1 MNLRKPFGQ
10 VISINEARYA
20 LRVEDIFPLIDTQKL
35 KLPLGDC
42 TDVIKNVGQQ
52 AIDKTY
58 GGKVYFQTLNNIKG
72 FEQNFSELLADQNN
86 WKVQVKPEQQIKLH
100 ADNDTRIGVVQSA
113 PAPFPN

>member
-42 TDVIKNVGQQ
+42 TDVIKIVGQQ

-86 WKVQVKPEQQIKLH
+86 WKAQIKPEHQIKIR
-100 ADNDTRIGVVQSA
+100 ADNDAQTGALLSA